1 MMLMSKY
8 YLVKDNQS
16 EALSLSQQYF
26 NADDQNFTINIKNM
40 TLFRDIESVEAFKRV
55 LEFYGHD
62 GLAIKEIG

>member
-1 MMLMSKY
+1 MSKY

-26 NADDQNFTINIKNM
+26 NADDQNFTINVKNM
-40 TLFRDIESVEAFKRV
+40 TVFRDIEDIKAFKQV
-55 LEFYGHD
+55 MEFYGHD